1 MLHATFASFLQV
13 MTNAGQANAATGDQG
28 LADAKETAQLLGQA
42 LGVSPDDIL
51 LQSTGGGMGWH
62 QSMVSAKAGSQF

>member
-1 MLHATFASFLQV
+1 

-28 LADAKETAQLLGQA
+28 LADAKETAQLLAQA

-51 LQSTGGGMGWH
+51 LQSTG
-62 QSMVSAKAGSQF
+62 AT